1 MAETFTFPKSDCDI
15 TIELYCLDG
24 KQQLCFSVDH
34 YATIGQIIKKLQQAA
49 FDKHQSNDVFES
61 CKNSVIAFMSPDGKP
76 RTFNLWESDV
86 QLISSREINEFRT
99 GDNTKPL
106 QFQLIRWKSPEWKNP
121 WKGKTSEWMEAGNYL
136 QEALHMCTHIK
147 TDTRKL
153 HHFGNTKKKLRDI
166 PWNDIAAEI
175 ADNIN
180 RTTELLDSAQTIMD
194 MTTLRTFIQEWKNES
209 DVVKKLLHWELFKES
224 DAPAKNVAVF
234 SRPGA
239 YLADFMFTL
248 VTIERQNVIDKCK
261 YSVICNDVYKE
272 MATSL
277 DIQHSVYSNANNVGN
292 VMESLFWLAY
302 EQHKYGFIISVVHHA
317 ADLQL
322 QRNVYLFC
330 APQDLNAQARRGL
343 RNKTMKLT
351 HARPNSDSPGV
362 IGTDDN
368 TDVIH
373 RGADAVVSLSVLLN
387 QGDVIREEQLV
398 HPCGECGYERTL

>member
-15 TIELYCLDG
+15 TIELYSLDG
-24 KQQLCFSVDH
+24 KHQLCFSVDH
-34 YATIGQIIKKLQQAA
+34 YATIGQITKKLQQAA
-49 FDKHQSNDVFES
+49 FDKYESNDVFES
-61 CKNSVIAFMSPDGKP
+61 YKNSVILFTSPDGKP
-76 RTFNLWESDV
+76 IKFNLWESDV
-86 QLISSREINEFRT
+86 QLMSSRELSEFRT
-99 GDNTKPL
+99 HDNTKPL
-106 QFQLIRWKSPEWKNP
+106 HFQLIRWHSPEWKNP

-175 ADNIN
+175 ADNVN

-224 DAPAKNVAVF
+224 DAPAKNVAVL

-248 VTIERQNVIDKCK
+248 VSIERQNIIDKVK
-261 YSVICNDVYKE
+261 YSVICNGVYKE

-277 DIQHSVYSNANNVGN
+277 DIHHSVYSNANNVGN
-292 VMESLFWLAY
+292 IMESLVWLAY
-302 EQHKYGFIISVVHHA
+302 EQQKYGFIISVVHHA
-317 ADLQL
+317 ADMQL
-322 QRNVYLFC
+322 ERNVHLFS
-330 APQDLNAQARRGL
+330 APRDLNAQARMGL
-343 RNKTMKLT
+343 RNKTLTLT

-373 RGADAVVSLSVLLN
+373 RRADTVVSPSVVLN
-387 QGDVIREEQLV
+387 QDDDNREEQLV
-398 HPCGECGYERTL
+398 HACGECGYERTL